1 MAFRE
6 AERVIVTRFGS
17 QNAGEGATV
26 ELWGAQTRLAVENFP
41 VSGLRLD
48 PAVVHALG
56 MVKAA
61 AARANG
67 TVEVLDPAMAAAI
80 AAAADEVADGR
91 WDDQF
96 PVDVYQTGSG
106 TSSNMNANEVV
117 AALAAQRLGGPVH
130 PNDHVNA
137 SQSSNDVFP
146 SAVRIGAALVVVGEL
161 LPAVDHLRTTL
172 EERAHAFADVVK
184 AGRTHLMDATPVT
197 LGQELG
203 GYAAQLA
210 GAAASVRR
218 TVEERVV
225 ELPLGGT
232 ATGTGINAPR
242 GFAADAVGR
251 LAERTGLPLREA
263 ADHFAVQGGQDA
275 LVELS
280 GQFRVLAV
288 VLTKVAN
295 DLRWMASGPATGLAE
310 VRLPALQAGS
320 SIMPGKVNP
329 VMPEMVTQV
338 AVSVFGHD
346 AAVAFAGSQGVLEL
360 HTYLPVM
367 AHHLLAAARLL
378 TAACRLFADRCVAG
392 LEADPERCRTL
403 AEHSAAVVT
412 WLNPV
417 LGYDRGAA
425 VVAEAVRRRVPVR
438 LVLEERGW
446 LTEAELDALLDV
458 RAMARGGMPPLPGP
472 TGV

>member
-1 MAFRE
+1 M
-6 AERVIVTRFGS
+6 
-17 QNAGEGATV
+17 
-26 ELWGAQTRLAVENFP
+26 
-41 VSGLRLD
+41 
-48 PAVVHALG
+48 
-56 MVKAA
+56 
-61 AARANG
+61 
-67 TVEVLDPAMAAAI
+67 
-80 AAAADEVADGR
+80 
-91 WDDQF
+91 
-96 PVDVYQTGSG
+96 
-106 TSSNMNANEVV
+106 
-117 AALAAQRLGGPVH
+117 
-130 PNDHVNA
+130 NA

-146 SAVRIGAALVVVGEL
+146 TAVRIGASLVVVEEL
-161 LPAVDHLRTTL
+161 LPAVDHLRAAL
-172 EERAHAFADVVK
+172 EERAQAFADVVK

-210 GAAASVRR
+210 GAAGSVRR
-218 TVEERVV
+218 TVVERVV

-232 ATGTGINAPR
+232 ATGTGINAPP
-242 GFAADAVGR
+242 GFAADAIGR

-263 ADHFAVQGGQDA
+263 ADHFALQGGQDA

-280 GQFRVLAV
+280 GQLRVLAV

-310 VRLPALQAGS
+310 LRLPALQAGS

-329 VMPEMVTQV
+329 VMPEMVAQV

-425 VVAEAVRRRVPVR
+425 VVAEAATRRVPVR
-438 LVLEERGW
+438 VVLEERGW
-446 LTEAELDALLDV
+446 LSAAELDALLDV
-458 RAMARGGMPPLPGP
+458 RAMARGGMPPVPGP
-472 TGV
+472 TEV

>member
-1 MAFRE
+1 M
-6 AERVIVTRFGS
+6 
-17 QNAGEGATV
+17 

-41 VSGLRLD
+41 VSGLSLD
-48 PAVVHALG
+48 PAVVHALA

-61 AARANG
+61 AARANEAAG
-67 TVEVLDPAMAAAI
+67 VLDPATAAAI

-106 TSSNMNANEVV
+106 TSSNMNANEVI
-117 AALAAQRLGGPVH
+117 ASLAAERLGRPVH

-146 SAVRIGAALVVVGEL
+146 TAVRIGASLVVVGEL
-161 LPAVDHLRTTL
+161 LPAVDHLRAAL
-172 EERAHAFADVVK
+172 GERAHAFADVVK

-197 LGQELG
+197 LGQELD

-210 GAAASVRR
+210 GSAASVRR

-232 ATGTGINAPR
+232 ATGTGINAPH
-242 GFAADAVGR
+242 GFAADAVER

-280 GQFRVLAV
+280 GQLRVLAV

-310 VRLPALQAGS
+310 LRLPALQAGS

-329 VMPEMVTQV
+329 VMPEMVAQV

-346 AAVAFAGSQGVLEL
+346 TAVAFAGSQGVLEL

-417 LGYDRGAA
+417 IGYDRGAE

-438 LVLEERGW
+438 VVLQERGW
-446 LTEAELDALLDV
+446 LSDAELDALLDV
-458 RAMARGGMPPLPGP
+458 RAMARGGMPPRSGP
-472 TGV
+472 AGS

>member
-1 MAFRE
+1 VFCE
-6 AERVIVTRFGS
+6 AERVIVTRSGS
-17 QNAGEGATV
+17 RNAGEGATV

-48 PAVVHALG
+48 PALVHALG

-61 AARANG
+61 AARANEAVG
-67 TVEVLDPAMAAAI
+67 VLDPATAAAVG
-80 AAAADEVADGR
+80 AAADEVAAGR

-106 TSSNMNANEVV
+106 TSSNMNANEVI
-117 AALAAQRLGGPVH
+117 AALAAERLGGPVH

-146 SAVRIGAALVVVGEL
+146 TAVRIGASLVVVEEL
-161 LPAVDHLRTTL
+161 LPAVDHLRVAL

-210 GAAASVRR
+210 GAAAAVRR
-218 TVEERVV
+218 TMVERVV

-232 ATGTGINAPR
+232 ATGTGINAPP

-251 LAERTGLPLREA
+251 LAERTGLPLRKA
-263 ADHFAVQGGQDA
+263 ANHFAVQGGQDA

-280 GQFRVLAV
+280 GQLRVLAV

-403 AEHSAAVVT
+403 AEHSAALVT

-425 VVAEAVRRRVPVR
+425 VVAEAVARRVPVR
-438 LVLEERGW
+438 MVLEERGW
-446 LTEAELDALLDV
+446 LSAAELDALLDV
-458 RAMARGGMPPLPGP
+458 RAMARGGMPPVGDPAEG
-472 TGV
+472 